1 MNNELLIVHANC
13 QGEPLADFLRR
24 VPEVAARWEVRLYT
38 NYVRE
43 PIGPAELARCTCFLY
58 QPLGPAW
65 GELASAALLARLPA
79 GARTLAFPSMFLGAY
94 WPFWGAKA
102 AWDYPDT
109 LLDRLLDEGA
119 APAEAVRLYLRGNL
133 VAAAD
138 PAALW
143 AASLAR
149 ERAKQAAT
157 PIHHVDAMLAR
168 FRERMIF
175 NVANHPGHDL
185 LCWLGRRV
193 LEELHLPEPIDGV
206 EAAMPELHPE
216 FRMPVHPKVAEILG
230 LEFADAD
237 TRYPVYG
244 RDLTFEQYALEYAV
258 ARADGIE
265 DLIDYFRAR
274 GQA

>member
-1 MNNELLIVHANC
+1 MLEELLIIHANC

-24 VPEVAARWEVRLYT
+24 VPEVAARYEVRLYT

-43 PIGPAELARCTCFLY
+43 PIAEADLARCAIFLY

-65 GELASAALLARLPA
+65 GDLASAALKARLPA

-102 AWDYPDT
+102 AWDYPDS
-109 LLDRLLDEGA
+109 LLDRLLGA
-119 APAEAVRLYLRGNL
+119 GLPPAEAVRLCLRGNL
-133 VAAAD
+133 VTAAD

-149 ERAKQAAT
+149 ERAKEAAT
-157 PIHHVDAMLAR
+157 PIKHVDAMLEH
-168 FRERMIF
+168 FQERMVF

-193 LEELHLPEPIDGV
+193 LEELGLPEPIDGV

-216 FRMPVHPKVAEILG
+216 FHMPVHPQVAEILG
-230 LEFADAD
+230 LEFAGPK

-244 RDLTFEQYALEYAV
+244 RQLTFEEYALEYAV
-258 ARADGIE
+258 ARTDGI
-265 DLIDYFRAR
+265 DDIITYFRAR
-274 GQA
+274 GAA